1 MALRARKVSGPLEKR
16 VPGLSYINT
25 KPETHCKTAGLKF
38 QTFVQNVSVN
48 KSSAMFKIL
57 VIFSDG
63 NAQNENG
70 DIMDTSTL
78 EQTARSLKED
88 NSINMIGVLIHNA
101 EKASR
106 IQQLKGL
113 VSEPDNVI
121 DTNAARVTSYNNI
134 ADLLAFRVK
143 RLVGCL
149 GKNVI

>member
-1 MALRARKVSGPLEKR
+1 
-16 VPGLSYINT
+16 
-25 KPETHCKTAGLKF
+25 
-38 QTFVQNVSVN
+38 
-48 KSSAMFKIL
+48 MFKIV

-78 EQTARSLKED
+78 EQTAKSLKD
-88 NSINMIGVLIHNA
+88 KYIDMLGVLIPNT

-106 IQQLKGL
+106 IQELKSI
-113 VSEPDNVI
+113 VSKPNDVI
-121 DTNAARVTSYNNI
+121 DAGFNSI

-149 GKNVI
+149 GKNFTRNFIFLLFPKVNKEQKSTIYSPKTSE

>member
-1 MALRARKVSGPLEKR
+1 MGDFGKQSYLRHLKDNRPQSGK
-16 VPGLSYINT
+16 
-25 KPETHCKTAGLKF
+25 
-38 QTFVQNVSVN
+38 SVVYN
-48 KSSAMFKIL
+48 FNAIFHPYSTNRLQFYFKIV

-70 DIMDTSTL
+70 DIMETSTL
-78 EQTARSLKED
+78 EQTAASLRYNIID
-88 NSINMIGVLIHNA
+88 IFGVLIPNT

-113 VSEPDNVI
+113 VSKFNPDDAI
-121 DTNAARVTSYNNI
+121 DASFNSI

-149 GKNVI
+149 GKDFTKKKLSMPSS

>member
-1 MALRARKVSGPLEKR
+1 
-16 VPGLSYINT
+16 
-25 KPETHCKTAGLKF
+25 
-38 QTFVQNVSVN
+38 
-48 KSSAMFKIL
+48 MFKIV

-78 EQTARSLKED
+78 EQTAKSLKED
-88 NSINMIGVLIHNA
+88 NSINVIGVLIPNT

-106 IQQLKGL
+106 LQELKSI
-113 VSEPDNVI
+113 VSEPDDVI
-121 DTNAARVTSYNNI
+121 DIDAARVLSYNNI

-149 GKNVI
+149 GKNFI

>member
-1 MALRARKVSGPLEKR
+1 
-16 VPGLSYINT
+16 
-25 KPETHCKTAGLKF
+25 
-38 QTFVQNVSVN
+38 
-48 KSSAMFKIL
+48 MFKFV

-70 DIMDTSTL
+70 DIMDTATL

-88 NSINMIGVLIHNA
+88 NSINIIGVLIPNT

-106 IQQLKGL
+106 IQELKSI
-113 VSEPDNVI
+113 VSQPDDVI
-121 DTNAARVTSYNNI
+121 DINAVRVTSYNNM

-149 GKNVI
+149 GKNFI

>member
-1 MALRARKVSGPLEKR
+1 
-16 VPGLSYINT
+16 
-25 KPETHCKTAGLKF
+25 
-38 QTFVQNVSVN
+38 
-48 KSSAMFKIL
+48 MFKVL

-70 DIMDTSTL
+70 DIMETSTL
-78 EQTARSLKED
+78 EQTATSLKED
-88 NSINMIGVLIHNA
+88 NNIDIFGVLIPNT

-113 VSEPDNVI
+113 VSQPDDVI
-121 DTNAARVTSYNNI
+121 DTNGVRVTSYNNM

-149 GKNVI
+149 GKN

>member
-1 MALRARKVSGPLEKR
+1 
-16 VPGLSYINT
+16 
-25 KPETHCKTAGLKF
+25 
-38 QTFVQNVSVN
+38 
-48 KSSAMFKIL
+48 MFKIL

-70 DIMDTSTL
+70 NIMDTSTL
-78 EQTARSLKED
+78 EQTAKSLKED
-88 NSINMIGVLIHNA
+88 NSINIIGVLIHNT

-106 IQQLKGL
+106 IQQLKGI

-121 DTNAARVTSYNNI
+121 DTNAVRVTSYNNI

>member
-1 MALRARKVSGPLEKR
+1 
-16 VPGLSYINT
+16 
-25 KPETHCKTAGLKF
+25 
-38 QTFVQNVSVN
+38 
-48 KSSAMFKIL
+48 MFKIV

-88 NSINMIGVLIHNA
+88 NSINMIGVLIPNT
-101 EKASR
+101 EKESR
-106 IQQLKGL
+106 IQELKSI
-113 VSEPDNVI
+113 VSKPDDVI
-121 DTNAARVTSYNNI
+121 DINAARVTSYNNM

-149 GKNVI
+149 GKNFIYFILYFPIPHN

>member
-1 MALRARKVSGPLEKR
+1 
-16 VPGLSYINT
+16 
-25 KPETHCKTAGLKF
+25 
-38 QTFVQNVSVN
+38 
-48 KSSAMFKIL
+48 MFKIL

-70 DIMDTSTL
+70 DITDTSTL

-88 NSINMIGVLIHNA
+88 NEIKMIGVLIPNT

-106 IQQLKGL
+106 LQQLKSI
-113 VSEPDNVI
+113 VSKPDDVI
-121 DTNAARVTSYNNI
+121 DIKAVRVASYNNI

-149 GKNVI
+149 GKNFN